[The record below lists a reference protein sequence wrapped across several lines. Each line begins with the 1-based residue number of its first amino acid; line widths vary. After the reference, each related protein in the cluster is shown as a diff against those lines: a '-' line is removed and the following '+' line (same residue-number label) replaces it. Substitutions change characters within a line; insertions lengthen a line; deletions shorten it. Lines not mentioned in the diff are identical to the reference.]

1 MNILLDYIIFI
12 LILLF
17 THMLAINTQN
27 ISSKQ
32 YFYGVY
38 VKQIHI
44 EENLKKEIDRNFK
57 FKLNISLL
65 IVITI
70 YIIFNLI
77 FKLNIGLN
85 ITISTI
91 IYLALYYIFLK
102 NEYKKVKNIKNNYL
116 VINKENIKQERKE
129 RKSLKEDNDLRSL
142 KLKIIKK
149 FKILFG
155 ICIVLSLLSFLYVLV
170 NYNSMPETIITHWG
184 SGGRPDGFAKKNI
197 IDVFFTNFI
206 DICMVIL
213 LAVMGIGSISSNTY
227 IDNENLERN
236 RKKAIK
242 YLNGIG
248 YSFFIMTLTI
258 QSITTTIPIFMVQQK
273 NIPLQLTLFVCI
285 APIFISVAL
294 IYFYIMLGSL
304 KPKDK
309 SSYAVE
315 NDDEKWIYGFIYY
328 NEEDPCLMV
337 EKRLGAGWSMNM
349 AHPLGKLMTFILFL
363 ILVVTMIICFI

>member
-1 MNILLDYIIFI
+1 MNIFLEYIVFI
-12 LILLF
+12 LIILF
-17 THMLAINTQN
+17 IHMLTINTQS
-27 ISSKQ
+27 ISSNQ

-38 VKQIHI
+38 IKQINI
-44 EENLKKEIDRNFK
+44 DEKLKKEIDKNFK
-57 FKLNISLL
+57 LKLNFSLL

-91 IYLALYYIFLK
+91 IYLVMYYILLK
-102 NEYKKVKNIKNNYL
+102 SKYKQVKNIKNNYL
-116 VINKENIKQERKE
+116 IENEENTKNTIKENRY
-129 RKSLKEDNDLRSL
+129 LKEDSDLRSL
-142 KLKIIKK
+142 KLKLIRK
-149 FKILFG
+149 FKILFS
-155 ICIVLSLLSFLYVLV
+155 ICIVLSLLSFLYSLV
-170 NYNSMPETIITHWG
+170 NYNNMPKTIITHWDLLG
-184 SGGRPDGFAKKNI
+184 TPDGFAKKNI
-197 IDVFFTNFI
+197 INVFFTNFI

-213 LAVMGIGSISSNTY
+213 FVLMGIGSISINTY
-227 IDNENLERN
+227 IDNENLEVN

-258 QSITTTIPIFMVQQK
+258 QSVTTTIPIFMINQK
-273 NIPLQLTLFVCI
+273 NIPLGLTLFVCI
-285 APIFISVAL
+285 APIFISIAL

-309 SSYAVE
+309 SFYTVE

-328 NEEDPCLMV
+328 NKEDPSVMV
-337 EKRLGAGWSMNM
+337 EKRFGAGWSMNM
-349 AHPLGKLMTFILFL
+349 ANPLCKLMTFILIL
-363 ILVVTMIICFI
+363 ILVITIIICFI

>member
-1 MNILLDYIIFI
+1 MNIFLDYIIFI

-17 THMLAINTQN
+17 AHMLSINTQN

-38 VKQIHI
+38 IKQINIDENI
-44 EENLKKEIDRNFK
+44 EKEIDKDFK
-57 FKLNISLL
+57 LKLNISLL
-65 IVITI
+65 IVIII

-85 ITISTI
+85 IMVSTT

-116 VINKENIKQERKE
+116 VINEENVKTERKE
-129 RKSLKEDNDLRSL
+129 RKFLKEDNELRKI

-155 ICIVLSLLSFLYVLV
+155 ICIVLSILSFLYVLV

-197 IDVFFTNFI
+197 IDVFYTNFI

-213 LAVMGIGSISSNTY
+213 LAVMGVGSVSSNTY
-227 IDNENLERN
+227 IDNKNLEIN

-258 QSITTTIPIFMVQQK
+258 QSVTTTIPIFMVKEK

-309 SSYAVE
+309 SLYAAE

-349 AHPLGKLMTFILFL
+349 AHPLGKVMTFILL
-363 ILVVTMIICFI
+363 LTLAGTMIICFI